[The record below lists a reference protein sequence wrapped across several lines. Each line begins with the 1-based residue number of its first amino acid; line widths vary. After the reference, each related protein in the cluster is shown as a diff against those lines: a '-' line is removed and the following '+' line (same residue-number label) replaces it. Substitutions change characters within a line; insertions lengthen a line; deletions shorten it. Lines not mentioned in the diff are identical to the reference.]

1 MVDRSA
7 RGAHTS
13 ALSSGAPMAVI
24 SSAMAHPKA
33 PPRSFLGAVFCCVLI
48 VFYSFFFCN
57 KPLVQAALSH

>member
-48 VFYSFFFCN
+48 VFYSVFF
-57 KPLVQAALSH
+57 L